1 MIKTNLFAHGET
13 ILVFLMKML
22 QNIEMSKKTQKKK
35 KDLTVCTYVKH

>member
-22 QNIEMSKKTQKKK
+22 QNIEMSKKTQKK
-35 KDLTVCTYVKH
+35 DLTVCTYVKH